1 MKAAASTPRL
11 LDSMHAP
18 TDASLV
24 ERARGGDEYAF
35 DLLYR
40 RHVQFVAAVV
50 LRVCGRSSD
59 LEDVVQETFIIAF
72 DKLDTLVHVKALRG
86 WLAQIAISRAD
97 RRSRWFRWLRL
108 FRDEPDEK
116 AALSSMVSTA
126 AGPHVH
132 AELRDIDAAL
142 AKVPEPERTAWLL
155 RFGLGCTLEEVAQ
168 GLGCSLATAKR
179 RLSLAHGLMGDAVRL
194 EDDP

>member
-1 MKAAASTPRL
+1 
-11 LDSMHAP
+11 MHAP